1 MKTSPPSNLSIA
13 ALCFTLFVWS
23 LPWAQRALAD
33 PTSDKPPSQTITANT
48 FVALAEQITPAVV
61 QIQPAPGRVSYG
73 DLLDGLESME
83 SGGSGFFIDAQG
95 TLLTSHHVLEGQR
108 VVDIRLSDGRTLP
121 ARVLGSDA
129 NMDIALLR
137 AESQEPLPFL
147 PLGRAD
153 LLRVGQQVA
162 AMGSP
167 YGLEGSLSLGVIS
180 GLERDLGVGDFDNF
194 IQTDALV
201 NPGNSGGPLV
211 NLEGEVIG
219 MNSAIVATAHK
230 IGFAIP
236 IDLIQGVLPDLEGQG
251 RIVRGWVGVQV
262 QRLTPELADSLGI
275 EVSQGVLV
283 TGTFPG
289 SPAEQAQL
297 LVEDVILASNGETVS
312 APRDLVRQIAR
323 IPVGGKITL
332 TLYRKNKVRDLSVWV
347 GERKSDVHAA
357 QPMGQNWPLG
367 LELTQADPGA
377 LHEFNLSGDTG
388 LLVIAVEPGSVASDA
403 GLRVGDLLIQ
413 GESSSGERIPLE
425 RLVDFAQVVRVV
437 EAKGSAFLLFRRG
450 PHSRFAVLKG
460 QP

>member
-1 MKTSPPSNLSIA
+1 MPRRQLAIA
-13 ALCFTLFVWS
+13 APLSFALLVFCLA
-23 LPWAQRALAD
+23 WAQPTIAD
-33 PTSDKPPSQTITANT
+33 PDSEPAPAPPITVNT
-48 FVALAEQITPAVV
+48 FVALAEKVTPAVV
-61 QIQPAPGRVSYG
+61 QIQPSLNQGVHEDFLGELGSV
-73 DLLDGLESME
+73 E

-108 VVDIRLSDGRTLP
+108 QVDIRLSNGRTLS

-129 NMDIALLR
+129 SMDIALLR
-137 AESQEPLPFL
+137 AESREPLPFL
-147 PLGRAD
+147 ELGRAEE
-153 LLRVGQQVA
+153 LRVGQHVA

-211 NLEGEVIG
+211 NLKGEVIG
-219 MNSAIVATAHK
+219 MNTAIVATAHK

-236 IDLIQGVLPDLEGQG
+236 VDLIRVVLPDLRDHG

-262 QRLTPELADSLGI
+262 QNLTPELAKSLGI
-275 EVSQGVLV
+275 ELTQGVLV
-283 TGTFPG
+283 TGTLPD

-297 LVEDVILASNGETVS
+297 RVEDVILAANGETVS
-312 APRDLVRQIAR
+312 SPRDLVRQIAR
-323 IPVGGKITL
+323 TPVGGKVVL
-332 TLYRKNKVRDLSVWV
+332 TLFRENKVRDLSIWV
-347 GERKSDVHAA
+347 GERKLEIHTA
-357 QPMGQNWPLG
+357 QPVGQNWPLG

-388 LLVIAVEPGSVASDA
+388 LLVIAVESGSVAAAA
-403 GLRVGDLLIQ
+403 GLRVGDLLVQ
-413 GESSSGERIPLE
+413 GESTTGERVPLE
-425 RLVDFAQVVRVV
+425 RLVDFAQVVRAV
-437 EAKGSAFLLFRRG
+437 EAKESAFLLFRRG